1 MLTKIKG
8 TPVTNL
14 PWHDFA
20 FDEVLDYYDGP
31 RLLLERGLAG
41 ELYLAWWN
49 DADADTD
56 RWVCLPVSR
65 PRLHAVLS
73 GQMPARDAMQRPEDG
88 YLLVVDFDLNT
99 GSIARVVKTTA
110 DAIPQHSLPPAG
122 SCLNIPLPPAA
133 RAEWDGM
140 AAAPGKIAFDETA
153 PSILEIFD
161 EIHRNAP
168 EGAFD
173 ELPTDLS
180 ANLKHYLY
188 GFPKEA

>member
-1 MLTKIKG
+1 MLSEIKG
-8 TPVTNL
+8 VRLPNL

-65 PRLHAVLS
+65 ARLQAVLS
-73 GQMPARDAMQRPEDG
+73 GQMPAHDALQRPEDG

-99 GSIARVVKTTA
+99 GSVARVVKTTA
-110 DAIPQHSLPPAG
+110 AAIPPDSLPQPGAA
-122 SCLNIPLPPAA
+122 LQMPLPPSVSDWTTTA
-133 RAEWDGM
+133 DTP
-140 AAAPGKIAFDETA
+140 AAPIPLAG
-153 PSILEIFD
+153 
-161 EIHRNAP
+161 
-168 EGAFD
+168 
-173 ELPTDLS
+173 
-180 ANLKHYLY
+180 
-188 GFPKEA
+188 

>member
-1 MLTKIKG
+1 MLAEIKG
-8 TPVTNL
+8 TRLPNL

-99 GSIARVVKTTA
+99 GSIAGVVKTTA
-110 DAIPQHSLPPAG
+110 DAIPADSLPQPEVRLNIGLPPAVQ
-122 SCLNIPLPPAA
+122 
-133 RAEWDGM
+133 AEWDDM
-140 AAAPGKIAFDETA
+140 AAAPGKVAVLA
-153 PSILEIFD
+153 
-161 EIHRNAP
+161 
-168 EGAFD
+168 G
-173 ELPTDLS
+173 
-180 ANLKHYLY
+180 
-188 GFPKEA
+188 